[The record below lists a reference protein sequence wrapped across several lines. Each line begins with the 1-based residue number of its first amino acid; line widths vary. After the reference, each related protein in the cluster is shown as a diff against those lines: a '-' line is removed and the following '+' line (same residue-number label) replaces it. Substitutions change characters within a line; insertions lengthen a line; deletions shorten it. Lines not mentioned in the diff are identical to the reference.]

1 MGSIIQKQRDRG
13 EIASFTARGKR
24 LYKQG
29 AKNTIKLTCNLKK
42 QAEQTAGKEEAREP
56 IKEAG
61 MLLSD
66 DSIEAVTGGVLE
78 SVSVGSSGPIVE
90 PLD

>member
-1 MGSIIQKQRDRG
+1 MKQ
-13 EIASFTARGKR
+13 
-24 LYKQG
+24 
-29 AKNTIKLTCNLKK
+29 TCNLKK
-42 QAEQTAGKEEAREP
+42 QAEQTTGKEEAREP

-66 DSIEAVTGGVLE
+66 DTTEAVTGGALE
-78 SVSVGSSGPIVE
+78 SVPVGSSGPKVE

>member
-1 MGSIIQKQRDRG
+1 M
-13 EIASFTARGKR
+13 
-24 LYKQG
+24 
-29 AKNTIKLTCNLKK
+29 KLTCNLKK

-56 IKEAG
+56 INKAG

-78 SVSVGSSGPIVE
+78 SVPVGTSGPKVE
-90 PLD
+90 PVD